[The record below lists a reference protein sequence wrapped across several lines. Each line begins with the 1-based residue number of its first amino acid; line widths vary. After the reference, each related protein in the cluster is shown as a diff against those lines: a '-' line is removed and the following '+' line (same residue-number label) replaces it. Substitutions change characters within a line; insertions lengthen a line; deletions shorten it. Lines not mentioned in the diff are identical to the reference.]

1 MKVSKEIDEIKKK
14 TERIFKAYDVGEAYI
29 FGSYARGDFTEDSD
43 IDIIIVSKKIKSL
56 LTIGAILEELK
67 EALEKDVDLIEEE
80 CFEGEMDEDEQKFY
94 DTIKKERV
102 KIYGR

>member
-1 MKVSKEIDEIKKK
+1 MSVSKEIDEIKKL
-14 TERIFKAYDVGEAYI
+14 TEPIFKEYDVGEAYI

-56 LTIGAILEELK
+56 LTIGAILEKLK
-67 EALEKDVDLIEEE
+67 EVLKRDVDLIEEE
-80 CFEGEMDEDEQKFY
+80 CFEGEMDEEEQKFY

-102 KIYGR
+102 KIYGW

>member
-14 TERIFKAYDVGEAYI
+14 TERIFKAYDVSEAYI

-94 DTIKKERV
+94 DAIKKERV
-102 KIYGR
+102 KIYG

>member
-1 MKVSKEIDEIKKK
+1 MNSIQERVNDQYKYAVSKYGDHILGV
-14 TERIFKAYDVGEAYI
+14 FLY
-29 FGSYARGDFTEDSD
+29 GSQNYNIHTEDSD

-94 DTIKKERV
+94 DAIKKERV
-102 KIYGR
+102 KIYG

>member
-1 MKVSKEIDEIKKK
+1 MSVSKEIDEIKKL
-14 TERIFKAYDVGEAYI
+14 TEPIFKEYDVGEAYI

-56 LTIGAILEELK
+56 LTIGAILEKLK
-67 EALEKDVDLIEEE
+67 EVLKRDVDLIEEE
-80 CFEGEMDEDEQKFY
+80 CFEGEMDEEEQKFY

-102 KIYGR
+102 KIYG

>member
-1 MKVSKEIDEIKKK
+1 MSISKEIDEIKKL
-14 TERIFKAYDVGEAYI
+14 TEPIFKEYDVGEAYI

-56 LTIGAILEELK
+56 LTIGAILEKLK
-67 EALEKDVDLIEEE
+67 DVLKKEVDLIEEE
-80 CFEGEMDEDEQKFY
+80 CFEGEMNEEEQKFY

-102 KIYGR
+102 KIYG

>member
-1 MKVSKEIDEIKKK
+1 M
-14 TERIFKAYDVGEAYI
+14 
-29 FGSYARGDFTEDSD
+29 
-43 IDIIIVSKKIKSL
+43 
-56 LTIGAILEELK
+56 TIGAILEELK

-102 KIYGR
+102 KIYG